1 LDEINTYCTFSGK
14 THVDFAPKSTSCTG
28 GTITE
33 IYCRSADDDS
43 KSTTY
48 TLTLKELRSCVGFE
62 DISPEQAEVIIQ
74 ALNQLSAL
82 CYQATIGERSPKI

>member
-1 LDEINTYCTFSGK
+1 MNTYNTFSGT
-14 THVDFAPKSTSCTG
+14 THFDFTPQSTSCSG
-28 GTITE
+28 GTITNICSPAAE
-33 IYCRSADDDS
+33 ADS
-43 KSTTY
+43 KSATY
-48 TLTLKELRSCVGFE
+48 ILTLKELRSCVGFE